1 MNNQTAVEWL
11 QWCME
16 LHLSH
21 EQKTQFEGLFQHAIS
36 INKHQI
42 KGAYL
47 TGLICPIVMDATK
60 QAEEYYLE
68 TFKKD

>member
-1 MNNQTAVEWL
+1 MNNQTAVEFLIEEIETLITIKTFQKW
-11 QWCME
+11 MAIK
-16 LHLSH
+16 
-21 EQKTQFEGLFQHAIS
+21 EQAKEIDKQ
-36 INKHQI
+36 NI
-42 KGAYL
+42 KDAYL